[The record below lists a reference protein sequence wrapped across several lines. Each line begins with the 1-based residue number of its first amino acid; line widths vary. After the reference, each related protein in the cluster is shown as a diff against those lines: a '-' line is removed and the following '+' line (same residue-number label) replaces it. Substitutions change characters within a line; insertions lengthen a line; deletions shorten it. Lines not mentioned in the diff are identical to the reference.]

1 MAVKSNE
8 IINSI
13 KFLAFD
19 MMDNV
24 EVILIDEC
32 EQKNNSES
40 VDEEIYEPVFDEI
53 L

>member
-19 MMDNV
+19 MMDKAG
-24 EVILIDEC
+24 ERTTGHT
-32 EQKNNSES
+32 
-40 VDEEIYEPVFDEI
+40 
-53 L
+53 